1 MIKKFEFVDSG
12 RTFACCVEAPLQSRP
27 ELWWWFSV
35 STDDRHRYAPF
46 EAAASDTQAGVRKR
60 ILAYYE
66 SLLAARARP
75 AANPWRRPDP
85 KLAAAAA
92 AASLA
97 ASVAA
102 GEPIASVEPAV
113 SAT

>member
-60 ILAYYE
+60 IIAYYE

-85 KLAAAAA
+85 KIAAAAA
-92 AASLA
+92 ALA
-97 ASVAA
+97 ASGAAPAVTPVVAEVAA
-102 GEPIASVEPAV
+102 
-113 SAT
+113 TTK

>member
-1 MIKKFEFVDSG
+1 MIKKFEFVDDG

-35 STDDRHRYAPF
+35 STDERHRYAPF
-46 EAAASDTQAGVRKR
+46 EAAPGDTQAGVRKR

-66 SLLAARARP
+66 GLLAARARP

-85 KLAAAAA
+85 RVAAAAA
-92 AASLA
+92 LA
-97 ASVAA
+97 ASGGA
-102 GEPIASVEPAV
+102 PAV
-113 SAT
+113 VPAVAEVAVTAE

>member
-1 MIKKFEFVDSG
+1 MIKKFEFVDAG

-60 ILAYYE
+60 IIAYYE

-85 KLAAAAA
+85 KIAAAAA
-92 AASLA
+92 LA
-97 ASVAA
+97 ASGAT
-102 GEPIASVEPAV
+102 PAV
-113 SAT
+113 TPPLAEVVATTE

>member
-1 MIKKFEFVDSG
+1 MIKKFEFVDAG

-35 STDDRHRYAPF
+35 STDERHRYAPF
-46 EAAASDTQAGVRKR
+46 EAAAGDTQAGVRKR

-85 KLAAAAA
+85 KIAAAAA
-92 AASLA
+92 LA
-97 ASVAA
+97 ASGAAVGAAPVVA
-102 GEPIASVEPAV
+102 EVAV
-113 SAT
+113 TTK

>member
-1 MIKKFEFVDSG
+1 MIKKFEFEDAG

-46 EAAASDTQAGVRKR
+46 EAAANDTQAGVRKR

-85 KLAAAAA
+85 KIAAAAA
-92 AASLA
+92 ALA
-97 ASVAA
+97 ASGAAPVAIPVAA
-102 GEPIASVEPAV
+102 EVAA
-113 SAT
+113 ATE